1 MTGKWKKGREK
12 GKGEGRE
19 KGMGRRG
26 KRNKGE
32 KGKDRVESGRAKNV
46 IAM

>member
-1 MTGKWKKGREK
+1 ME
-12 GKGEGRE
+12 GKGEGKRE
-19 KGMGRRG
+19 KERGRRG

-46 IAM
+46 IVM